1 MITDLT
7 PIVIERF
14 NGLFARTN
22 RDNVPPD
29 HSAVANNLRYF
40 PGGFRTRGGLSSELT
55 AIGTIVRF
63 HVIKI
68 GTSDRLLVL
77 NSSGSIYDSQNMSSA
92 ILTISGM
99 VDFSCLTLYDRV
111 YITPHDRS
119 TGKSGSYVYV
129 YTGTGTARTAAG
141 TEPSTAFNAA
151 TSATNGVV
159 TAGVHKLALVFE
171 TDTGFITRPGPIDI
185 SFIFTPISYNA
196 PGGKKIDLTN
206 LEVGAGGTGIT
217 LKHVLATKAGLLDY
231 YFVPNGTVIN
241 ATTSL
246 TIDFDDTVLVDSAD
260 YLFDIIRLIP
270 AGLGLARYQGRM
282 VLYGFPSPNGS
293 LARVSRTGN
302 PEQFSDV
309 DGNLLV
315 DVDNKRTITNAFDLR
330 GSLYAVKEQG
340 VYSYVDNGLEPS
352 EWKSAQIDDG
362 IGSTVY
368 GVANVLD
375 ESGQTTDKVIL
386 ADRQGLVIFDGLF
399 HGIPLTWKIQD
410 NWDSITPSIRNQTQ
424 VVHDPVRQLIFVSI
438 NSAFLLVGDYSE
450 GLNTQSI
457 KWSVWTFSSKATST
471 IGVFDLGNSGSY
483 ELRIGSGGNVFKYV
497 DTDGTTDA
505 GTAVIS
511 SFTSALLSSDN
522 GVGAVN
528 FFGGA
533 RLRIN
538 GSGSLSWS
546 LVSEDLV
553 DSYSLPTLTLQ
564 LLPGKEF
571 LERAN
576 LQAERATLTLTL
588 NSGWMRV
595 NKIRV
600 FSSLLW
606 PTRPST

>member
-7 PIVIERF
+7 PIILEKF
-14 NGLFARTN
+14 SGLFARTN
-22 RDNVPPD
+22 RDNIPLD
-29 HSAVANNLRYF
+29 HAAVANNLRYF
-40 PGGFRTRGGLSSELT
+40 PGGFRTRGGLSSELS
-55 AIGTIVRF
+55 AVGTIVRF

-68 GTSDRLLVL
+68 GSSDRLLIL
-77 NSSGSIYDSQNMSSA
+77 NSSGSIYDSQNLSSP

-119 TGKSGSYVYV
+119 TGKSGSYLYV
-129 YTGTGTARTAAG
+129 YTGSGSARTAAG
-141 TEPSTAFNAA
+141 TEPSTTFNAA

-185 SFIFTPISYNA
+185 NIIFTPISYTA
-196 PGGKKIDLTN
+196 PGGKKIDLTS

-241 ATTSL
+241 AVTSL
-246 TIDFDDTVLVDSAD
+246 TIDFDDAQLVDSAD
-260 YLFDIIRLIP
+260 YLFDILRIVP

-282 VLYGFPSPNGS
+282 ILYGFPSPNGS
-293 LARVSRTGN
+293 LARVSRAGN

-330 GSLYAVKEQG
+330 GSLYVVKEQG
-340 VYSYVDNGLEPS
+340 IYSYVDNGLEPS
-352 EWKSAQIDDG
+352 EWGSVQVDDG
-362 IGSTVY
+362 VGSTVY

-375 ESGQTTDKVIL
+375 ESGQTTDKVLL

-399 HGIPLTWKIQD
+399 HGIPLTWKVQD
-410 NWDSITPSIRNQTQ
+410 SWDAIAPSIRNQTQ
-424 VVHDPVRQLIFVSI
+424 VVHDPVRQLIFISI
-438 NSAFLLVGDYSE
+438 NSAYLLVGDYSE
-450 GLNTQSI
+450 GLSPQTI
-457 KWSVWTFSSKATST
+457 KWSVWTFSGRATST

-483 ELRIGSGGNVFKYV
+483 ELRIGSGGNVFKYN
-497 DTDGTTDA
+497 DAEGTTDA
-505 GTAVIS
+505 GTAIIS
-511 SFTSALLSSDN
+511 TFTSAFLSSD
-522 GVGAVN
+522 GSVGSVN
-528 FFGGA
+528 FFGGV

-538 GSGSLSWS
+538 GSGNLSWS

-553 DSYSLPTLTLQ
+553 DSYSLSTLALQ
-564 LLPGKEF
+564 SLPGKEF

-600 FSSLLW
+600 FSSVLW